1 MQDAMCVARGG
12 HARLSRRG
20 ATPILLFVNAL
31 PPNSGIEIAPNVR
44 VPDGALEFSFA
55 NSSGPGGQNVNKR
68 ATKAVLR
75 IAIESIPI
83 HPEARVR
90 LASLGSF
97 YVTGGGELVIACD
110 ENRSQERNKDGC
122 LERLRALVI
131 QAMKRPK
138 VRKATKPSRGAK
150 ERRLT
155 EKRVRSERKQRRR
168 GED

>member
-1 MQDAMCVARGG
+1 M
-12 HARLSRRG
+12 
-20 ATPILLFVNAL
+20 N
-31 PPNSGIEIAPNVR
+31 PPNLPTPPGLELAPNVR
-44 VPDGALEFSFA
+44 VPESALEFSFVS
-55 NSSGPGGQNVNKR
+55 SSGPGGQNVNKR

-75 IAIESIPI
+75 LRLDDLPI
-83 HPEARVR
+83 NPEARQR

-122 LERLRALVI
+122 LERLRALLI
-131 QAMKRPK
+131 RAMKRPK
-138 VRKATKPSRGAK
+138 VRKATKPSHGSK

-155 EKRVRSERKQRRR
+155 AKRVQSERKRTRR